1 MKITDI
7 IIESEE
13 EVCEARMA
21 WARKGNKI
29 VRKYRCTSGPRK
41 GRVVSNPTQCSKPID
56 MKKRMQ
62 LKRTKAKMGSRLK
75 RKSARTKR
83 TNPAS
88 KLLKRLN

>member
-1 MKITDI
+1 MKINQI
-7 IIESEE
+7 IIENEE

-21 WARKGNKI
+21 WARKGTKI

-41 GRVVSNPTQCSKPID
+41 GRVVSNPTQCSKPIN
-56 MKKRMQ
+56 MKKRMAM
-62 LKRTKAKMGSRLK
+62 KRMKAANGPRLK
-75 RKSARTKR
+75 RKSKRTKR